1 MYAGIAYLSVCI
13 AEISVW
19 VANQT
24 RNEVEKRKL
33 ELGRLLETGDR
44 AVCEPEARRVRVCR
58 QDRVRGGH
66 QVVF

>member
-24 RNEVEKRKL
+24 RNNVE
-33 ELGRLLETGDR
+33 
-44 AVCEPEARRVRVCR
+44 RRNAKSL
-58 QDRVRGGH
+58 
-66 QVVF
+66 VV